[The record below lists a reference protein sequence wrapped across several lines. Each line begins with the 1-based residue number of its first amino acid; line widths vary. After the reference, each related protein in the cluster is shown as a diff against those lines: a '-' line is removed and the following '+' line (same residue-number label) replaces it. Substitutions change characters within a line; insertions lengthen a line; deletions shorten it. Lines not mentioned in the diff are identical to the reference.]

1 MKNKLIKLK
10 DDEIL
15 THYLNYVKLD
25 FQKNETQ
32 SAKSISKYIALNIAL
47 MYLYKVGSDIVGWA
61 FLTVDKKFKLAFL
74 QYLAI
79 FKTFRNKGYGG
90 EFLLNLKNKLKN
102 YNGIFLDC
110 EAVEINN
117 PVQEKRQQFY
127 SNNGFIKSDLETICW
142 DVHYNYFYIP
152 IKNNNIKSDDLFDS
166 LTKTFLIKHNK
177 KYLEEN
183 FKRINNDK
191 N

>member
-1 MKNKLIKLK
+1 M
-10 DDEIL
+10 
-15 THYLNYVKLD
+15 H
-25 FQKNETQ
+25 
-32 SAKSISKYIALNIAL
+32 
-47 MYLYKVGSDIVGWA
+47 LYKVDSDIVGWA
-61 FLTVDKKFKLAFL
+61 FLTVDKKCKLAFL

-166 LTKTFLIKHNK
+166 LTETFLIKHNK